1 MFANFEDSGT
11 QKLIRLVSSVLVLP
25 VLLVG
30 LDIGLEGVLVTLL
43 PLGWAHFSVLVD
55 VLEGLDQSE
64 NLVDVS
70 SDWKVVVGG
79 VSQNSLAINNESGSI
94 KVRMKSRKYFLEIS
108 EPKDKTLKK
117 FLPSGNT

>member
-43 PLGWAHFSVLVD
+43 PLGWAHFSVLVN

-94 KVRMKSRKYFLEIS
+94 KVSMKSRKYFLEIS

>member
-43 PLGWAHFSVLVD
+43 PLGWAHFSVLVN